1 MIDLQRELNFTM
13 QLSSGNMITL
23 YPHTLNCV
31 KSGTTEVIDGVPV
44 TGEPT
49 LVTRVCRYRPNTSAK
64 SVKGADGNTV
74 IYRGTCYTP
83 ETETE
88 IVTGDIISVE
98 GQISE
103 AEVLQVYNAQFRTR
117 IILK

>member
-1 MIDLQRELNFTM
+1 M
-13 QLSSGNMITL
+13 QLASGNMITL
-23 YPHTLNCV
+23 YPHTLTCNRP
-31 KSGTTEVIDGVPV
+31 GETTVIDGVPV

-83 ETETE
+83 RVVDD